1 MQDTGRYL
9 LKHCILF
16 LNLLIVFAGAVAIGL
31 GLWIALDEETF
42 ISFTKINELDRLDP
56 SVVQLASYILVAGGG
71 AAFLF
76 GFLAITAVSLENNC
90 LLSFY
95 IAIITV
101 AFALQITTATVGFIF
116 KEKWERHIVK
126 EIKQEIYSEFDGKK
140 NSNNTF
146 TRILNS
152 FQIMFECCGVNNY
165 TDYEKTTKWDKWMLN
180 TSFVMRI
187 PPSCCRDRKF
197 AEDCLLFPTAKNSFI
212 KQGCKAAVSELL
224 TRYHGI
230 LIGMSVT
237 IFCLEFLSVILS
249 LAFLGIIVSKQ
260 YDLDH

>member
-9 LKHCILF
+9 LKNCILF

-42 ISFTKINELDRLDP
+42 ISFTKIDELERLEP
-56 SVVQLASYILVAGGG
+56 SIVQLAAYILVAGGG
-71 AAFLF
+71 AALIF

-95 IAIITV
+95 IAIITL
-101 AFALQITTATVGFIF
+101 AFSLQVTTATVGFIF
-116 KEKWERHIVK
+116 KENWERHIVR
-126 EIKQEIYSEFDGKK
+126 EIRQEIITEFDGKL

-187 PPSCCRDRKF
+187 PPSCCRNRK
-197 AEDCLLFPTAKNSFI
+197 AVEDCLLYPTAKNSYI
-212 KQGCKAAVSELL
+212 KKGCKVAVADLL

-230 LIGMSVT
+230 LIGMSIT
-237 IFCLEFLSVILS
+237 IFSLEFFSIVLS
-249 LAFLGIIVSKQ
+249 LAFLGIIVSKK